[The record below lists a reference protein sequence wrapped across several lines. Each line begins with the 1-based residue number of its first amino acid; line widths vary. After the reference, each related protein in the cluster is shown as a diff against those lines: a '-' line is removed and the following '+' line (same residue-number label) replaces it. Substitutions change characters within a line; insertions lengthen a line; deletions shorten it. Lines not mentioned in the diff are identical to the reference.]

1 MSGLFKY
8 FEPFY
13 KIVRVTTPG
22 PFPGHP
28 DIRKP
33 ITGEKIMGMFK
44 QSDSDDTI
52 TAQRQGVLRTI
63 GEFACHRDATVDDS
77 DMIWR
82 PSDGV
87 FIILR
92 GKPLIMPRNSITPI
106 KVWKRAEIAE
116 GDDRPTGLEP
126 GKDVEVL

>member
-13 KIVRVTTPG
+13 KIVWLTTPS
-22 PFPGHP
+22 PFPGHSV
-28 DIRKP
+28 IRKP
-33 ITGEKIMGMFK
+33 TTGEKIMGMFK
-44 QSDSDDTI
+44 QSDSDDII

-63 GEFACHRDATVDDS
+63 GEFACHRDTPVGDL

-87 FIILR
+87 FIKLR
-92 GKPLIMPRNSITPI
+92 GEPLVMPRNSITPI

-116 GDDRPTGLEP
+116 GDDRPDGFEP
-126 GKDVEVL
+126 RKDDEMP